1 MSEGKVEAN
10 GMTIWYQDFGDR
22 TNPTVLFVM
31 GAGAQGL
38 WPPDLIQPIVDTGY
52 HVVCFDNRD
61 IGLSTWINDFATN
74 PYTLADMAAD
84 AVGLMDAL
92 KVKQA
97 HVVGMS
103 MGGMI
108 AQLVAINYPDRVLT
122 LTSWAS
128 TYWWMDPDV
137 PAMSDRVQ
145 ALLREITMS
154 PPTTREEM
162 IESNVTLY
170 RTLAGSRFAFDE
182 KGTRA
187 IQAILVDRGHN
198 PKNSHGLATNAAP
211 SRLDALRKLAV
222 PTLVIHGDEDP
233 IISYTHGVVCAKVIP
248 GAKLVTQKGVG
259 HEIPMPLAQEIAQA
273 LIAHFNSVK

>member
-1 MSEGKVEAN
+1 MSEGKVDSN
-10 GMTIWYQDFGDR
+10 GIKIWYQDFGDR

-31 GAGAQGL
+31 GARAQGL

-61 IGLSTWINDFATN
+61 VGLSTWISDFATN

-97 HVVGMS
+97 HVVGVS

-128 TYWWMDPDV
+128 TYWIADPDV
-137 PAMSDRVQ
+137 PAMS
-145 ALLREITMS
+145 T
-154 PPTTREEM
+154 
-162 IESNVTLY
+162 
-170 RTLAGSRFAFDE
+170 
-182 KGTRA
+182 K
-187 IQAILVDRGHN
+187 
-198 PKNSHGLATNAAP
+198 
-211 SRLDALRKLAV
+211 
-222 PTLVIHGDEDP
+222 
-233 IISYTHGVVCAKVIP
+233 
-248 GAKLVTQKGVG
+248 
-259 HEIPMPLAQEIAQA
+259 AQA
-273 LIAHFNSVK
+273 LTQDMTL